1 MNNLIRCGLL
11 VVGLGVAGSVA
22 AQQGKFKII
31 GFEKNE
37 TCPIFASQNK
47 KTGETFYDSRVIGY
61 PRFFPGYVVMLNG
74 ERLEGNIA
82 VFNQQTTDWA
92 FVKRCM
98 LLIPEGKE
106 IAQYI
111 GGGVAIEIFQDKKKE
126 QTYYDLYD
134 GGYLER
140 LVSGKLRLS
149 FNPNANTTR
158 NISGFISKSF
168 TDSLRRNV
176 AENSIKRSLES
187 GKSVEE
193 SLAIANVKDQAIS
206 IGSAIEIID
215 KEYLLYNEASGET
228 KLITRANYEQVLTDV
243 FKTCSA
249 ISEKDVK
256 GFLKK
261 YDQITDAIET
271 YNKSCN

>member
-11 VVGLGVAGSVA
+11 VVGLGLVGSAA
-22 AQQGKFKII
+22 AQQGKFKVI

-37 TCPIFASQNK
+37 TCPIFASHNK
-47 KTGETFYDSRVIGY
+47 KTGETFYDSRVVGY

-74 ERLEGNIA
+74 EKLEGNIA
-82 VFNQQTTDWA
+82 VFNQQTADWS

-98 LLIPEGKE
+98 LLIPEGE
-106 IAQYI
+106 EVAQYI

-126 QTYYDLYD
+126 QTYYDLYE

-149 FNPNANTTR
+149 FNPNASTTR

-168 TDSLRRNV
+168 TDSLRKNV

-215 KEYLLYNEASGET
+215 KEYLLYDEASGNT

-243 FKTCSA
+243 FNTCSA
-249 ISEKDVK
+249 VSEKDVK

-261 YDQITDAIET
+261 YDQITDAIES
-271 YNKSCN
+271 YNKLCN